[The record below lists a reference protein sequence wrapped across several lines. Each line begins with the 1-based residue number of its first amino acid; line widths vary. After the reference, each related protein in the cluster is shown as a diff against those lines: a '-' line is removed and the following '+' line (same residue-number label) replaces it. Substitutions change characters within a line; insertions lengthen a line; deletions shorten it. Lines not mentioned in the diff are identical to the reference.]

1 MPAPLEGGASGRLHR
16 VAAELQGQY
25 RAHAA
30 AAAAAA
36 AAVAGRRRRRCHD
49 GRQPAS
55 GVACMAAASRNSALG
70 AWVTAALDT
79 ANTSGQC
86 LPPRLASIH
95 RTTGQTVSVSAE
107 RAGFDPVATTRATNA
122 AAAVACL
129 EVRDLHVALDVF
141 AAHSRDLQASAR
153 VAVRCRCRASD
164 VATRCCQRSG
174 PAPRPRW
181 RRAAG
186 CRLPWTPWLFTAGLA
201 TCWWAGAPSCC
212 IVTARSGPLRAR
224 ANSEVIAASLPGG
237 SGGPHR
243 TIESACEWRE
253 SQSLWPPT
261 RSVAFPAPPRQQP
274 PATRPRAKMPAHPS
288 PQPAHPYA
296 VHPHARE

>member
-1 MPAPLEGGASGRLHR
+1 
-16 VAAELQGQY
+16 
-25 RAHAA
+25 
-30 AAAAAA
+30 
-36 AAVAGRRRRRCHD
+36 
-49 GRQPAS
+49 
-55 GVACMAAASRNSALG
+55 MAAASRNSALG

-174 PAPRPRW
+174 PLGGAELP
-181 RRAAG
+181 AAG
-186 CRLPWTPWLFTAGLA
+186 CRGRRGCSLLAWRCVGGL
-201 TCWWAGAPSCC
+201 
-212 IVTARSGPLRAR
+212 VRRA
-224 ANSEVIAASLPGG
+224 AA
-237 SGGPHR
+237 
-243 TIESACEWRE
+243 
-253 SQSLWPPT
+253 
-261 RSVAFPAPPRQQP
+261 
-274 PATRPRAKMPAHPS
+274 
-288 PQPAHPYA
+288 
-296 VHPHARE
+296 